1 MNVLMLAAAV
11 LFQQQP
17 ATRPSSDTSA
27 LAVSRQTITEVGMS
41 VAEVRSALDLYRRA
55 AFNSPNSVAVERAQV
70 LQRRCAELDV
80 AARAARTRICRACFT
95 ADVQPAI
102 ERYRGG
108 LVGTAQLGVRCAGFL
123 ARRLRADPTGAAA
136 RRDARSV
143 SELIVEG
150 LRPYEAQVHGV
161 RVALGLEVAAPQPA
175 PRRPRR

>member
-1 MNVLMLAAAV
+1 MNVLVLTAAV

-17 ATRPSSDTSA
+17 ATRPSTDTSA
-27 LAVSRQTITEVGMS
+27 VAASRQAITDVGMS

-70 LQRRCAELDV
+70 LRRRCAELDV
-80 AARAARTRICRACFT
+80 AARAARTRICLRCFA

-108 LVGTAQLGVRCAGFL
+108 LVGAAQLGARCAGVM
-123 ARRLRADPTGAAA
+123 ARRFRADPTGAAA
-136 RRDARSV
+136 RSDARSA

-150 LRPYEAQVHGV
+150 LRPYEDRVRGV
-161 RVALGLEVAAPQPA
+161 RVALGLEVAAPQPGL
-175 PRRPRR
+175 RRPRR

>member
-1 MNVLMLAAAV
+1 MNVLVLAAAV

-17 ATRPSSDTSA
+17 ATRPSTDTSA
-27 LAVSRQTITEVGMS
+27 VATSRQAITDVGMS

-55 AFNSPNSVAVERAQV
+55 AFNSPSSVAVERAQV
-70 LQRRCAELDV
+70 LRRRCAELDV
-80 AARAARTRICRACFT
+80 AARAARTRICLRCFA

-108 LVGTAQLGVRCAGFL
+108 LVGTAQLGVRCAGVL
-123 ARRLRADPTGAAA
+123 ARRLRADPTGTAA
-136 RRDARSV
+136 RSDARSA

-150 LRPYEAQVHGV
+150 LRPYEDRVRGV

>member
-1 MNVLMLAAAV
+1 MNVLVLAAAV

-17 ATRPSSDTSA
+17 ATRPSTDTSTVA
-27 LAVSRQTITEVGMS
+27 ASRQAITDVGMS

-70 LQRRCAELDV
+70 LRRRCGELDV
-80 AARAARTRICRACFT
+80 AARAARTRICRRCF
-95 ADVQPAI
+95 AAGVQPAI

-108 LVGTAQLGVRCAGFL
+108 LVGTAQLGARCAGVV

-136 RRDARSV
+136 RSDARSA

-150 LRPYEAQVHGV
+150 LRPYEDRVHGV
-161 RVALGLEVAAPQPA
+161 RVAFGLEVAAP
-175 PRRPRR
+175 RRPRR

>member
-1 MNVLMLAAAV
+1 MNVLVLAAAV

-17 ATRPSSDTSA
+17 ATRSATDTSA
-27 LAVSRQTITEVGMS
+27 LAASRQAITDVGMS

-70 LQRRCAELDV
+70 LRSRCAELDV
-80 AARAARTRICRACFT
+80 TARAARTRICRACFT
-95 ADVQPAI
+95 AAVQPAI

-108 LVGTAQLGVRCAGFL
+108 LAGTAQLGARCAGTL
-123 ARRLRADPTGAAA
+123 ARRLRADPAGTAA
-136 RRDARSV
+136 RSDARSA
-143 SELIVEG
+143 SDLIVVG
-150 LRPYEAQVHGV
+150 LRPYEDRVSGV

>member
-1 MNVLMLAAAV
+1 MNVLVLAAAV

-17 ATRPSSDTSA
+17 ATRPSTDSSTVA
-27 LAVSRQTITEVGMS
+27 ASRQAITDVGMS
-41 VAEVRSALDLYRRA
+41 VAEVRGALDLYRRA
-55 AFNSPNSVAVERAQV
+55 AFNSPSSVAVERAQV

-108 LVGTAQLGVRCAGFL
+108 LVGTAQLGARCASML
-123 ARRLRADPTGAAA
+123 ARRLRADPTGTAA
-136 RRDARSV
+136 RSDARSA

-150 LRPYEAQVHGV
+150 LGPYEDRVRGV

>member
-1 MNVLMLAAAV
+1 MNFIVLAAAV

-17 ATRPSSDTSA
+17 ATRPSTDTSA
-27 LAVSRQTITEVGMS
+27 VAVSRQAFTDVGMR
-41 VAEVRSALDLYRRA
+41 VAEVRRALDLYRRA

-70 LQRRCAELDV
+70 LQSRCAELDV
-80 AARAARTRICRACFT
+80 AARAARTRMCRACFT

-108 LVGTAQLGVRCAGFL
+108 LVGAAQLGARCAGVM
-123 ARRLRADPTGAAA
+123 ARRLRADPTGTAA
-136 RRDARSV
+136 RSDARSA

-150 LRPYEAQVHGV
+150 LRPYENRVRGV
-161 RVALGLEVAAPQPA
+161 RVAFGLEVAAPQPT